1 MAFSSSSPFS
11 SQDRAPGA
19 GVTAVLGPTNTGKT
33 HLAIERM
40 VAHSS
45 GVIGLPLRLL
55 AREVY
60 NKVVDRVGV
69 DAVALITG
77 EEKIKPPKAR
87 YWVSTVEAMPRDLD
101 VSFLAVDEI
110 QIAADLERGHVFTD
124 RILHRR
130 GRDETLLLGAAT
142 MRPIIERLLPGA
154 SIVTRP
160 RLSQLEFAGDRKIT
174 RQPRRTAIVAFSAD
188 EVYAIAELIKRQH
201 GGAAVVLGSL
211 SPRTRNAQ
219 VAMFQNGDVDYLVAT
234 DAVGMGLN
242 LDVDHVAFASD
253 RKYDGYQFRRLNPA
267 EFAQIAGRAGRATR
281 DGTFG
286 TTGRCAPFEPELVN
300 ALQNHSFE
308 SVKMLQWRNSTLDF
322 ASLGALQVSLARTPG
337 HETLTR
343 APIAEDMRVLD
354 HAARDADVREMATGA
369 AAVERLWDACQIP
382 DYRKI
387 APAAHAELVTTL
399 FGFLMQKGR
408 IPDAWFAAQVDQ
420 ANNVTGDI
428 DTLSGRIAQIR
439 TWTFVANRP
448 DWLADPEHW
457 QGTAR
462 EVENKLSD
470 ALHERLTER
479 FVDRRTSVLMRRLRE
494 NSVLNT
500 EIGKTGEVIVE
511 GHVIG
516 RLDGFTFAPDAAEA
530 GSDAKALQATA
541 QKALAG
547 EIETRA
553 EKCAAA
559 PDDQFVLASDGT
571 LRWTGDAVAKLVA
584 ADDALHPRLRIIS
597 DDRLNGAARE
607 AVQTRLD
614 LWLKTH
620 IEKLLGPLFDLTKAE
635 DITGIARGIAFQL
648 IESLGVLERAKISAE
663 MKDLDQPSRAG
674 LRKYGV
680 RFGAYHIYVPPLLKP
695 AARALASLLWAQKQ
709 DNVDLSALSGAQHL
723 AGSGRTSFPVDKTL
737 PRDAYR
743 VLGYKQCGERAV
755 RVDILERLADLI
767 RPALSWRETSPGEK
781 PAGAFDG
788 RGFVVTQA
796 MTSLTGSAGEDFA
809 SILRALGYRSEKRAP
824 LPPKPVVVEAA
835 PVEAAPA
842 ETAPAET
849 TSAETVAAEPASA
862 EEAILSMVAASE
874 AALSEPAAQTDDIA
888 PDAPVVEEAVAPSAA
903 MLPEVAFAP
912 PAEQPAQIETDV
924 VEAEA
929 VETKPVEAEPA
940 EAAPVEAKTL
950 EDKTL
955 EDKTLEAAPE
965 SEPSAD
971 AQIEPA
977 PQDQAAVEAT
987 SSEATSAE
995 VSASAAEP
1003 AAAAVP
1009 EMVEV
1014 WRPGGRSDDRRPRHD
1029 RNRHRNQGHQP
1040 AAQDGAQAAAPGE
1053 AGAGEKREHH
1063 RRGRR
1068 NNDFRKPRTDTPAV
1082 AAAAPA
1088 EGAPAVAEAGQEQR
1102 PDQRN
1107 DRGRRSGGGFEGK
1120 DRDKGDRP
1128 NKFQGNR
1135 DGNRDNKGGDRNKDR
1150 GGRDF
1155 GGRDKGGKRDSGPS
1169 HRQWATTAAPRERD
1183 RPVDPNSP
1191 FAKLAALKEQ
1201 LTAGRK
1207 D

>member
-1 MAFSSSSPFS
+1 MAFSPSAAFHNE
-11 SQDRAPGA
+11 RAPGA

-40 VAHSS
+40 LGHSS
-45 GVIGLPLRLL
+45 GMIGLPLRLL

-60 NKVVDRVGV
+60 NKIADRAGI
-69 DAVALITG
+69 DSVALITG
-77 EEKIKPPKAR
+77 EEKIKPKNPR
-87 YWVSTVEAMPRDLD
+87 FWVSTVEAMPRDLD

-124 RILHRR
+124 RILNRR

-188 EVYAIAELIKRQH
+188 EVYAIAELIRRQH

-253 RKYDGYQFRRLNPA
+253 RKYDGYQFRRLNPS

-300 ALQNHSFE
+300 ALQNHTFDH
-308 SVKMLQWRNSTLDF
+308 VKVLQWRNSKLDF
-322 ASLGALQVSLARTPG
+322 SSLGALQVSLALSPG
-337 HETLTR
+337 HEALTR
-343 APIAEDMRVLD
+343 APIAEDLRVLD
-354 HAARDADVREMATGA
+354 HAARDAEVREMAHGA
-369 AAVERLWDACQIP
+369 AAVERLWEACQIP
-382 DYRKI
+382 DYRRLS
-387 APAAHAELVTTL
+387 PAAHAELVTTL

-408 IPDAWFAAQVDQ
+408 IPDAWFAAQVNQ
-420 ANNVTGDI
+420 ADRADGDI

-448 DWLADPEHW
+448 DWLDDPEHW
-457 QGTAR
+457 QEITR

-494 NSVLNT
+494 NTSLNT

-511 GHVIG
+511 GHAIG

-530 GSDAKALQATA
+530 GSDAKVLQAAA
-541 QKALAG
+541 QQVLAR
-547 EIETRA
+547 EIDARA
-553 EKCAAA
+553 EKLSAG
-559 PDDQFVLASDGT
+559 PDESFVLTSDGT
-571 LRWTGDAVAKLVA
+571 IRWTGDAVAKLVA
-584 ADDALHPRLRIIS
+584 ADDALHPRLRIIA
-597 DDRLNGAARE
+597 DERLNGASRE
-607 AVQTRLD
+607 KVQARLD

-620 IEKLLGPLFDLTKAE
+620 IEKLLGPLFELAKAE

-648 IESLGVLERAKISAE
+648 IEALGVLERTKIAAE
-663 MKDLDQPSRAG
+663 MKDLDQPSRAS

-680 RFGAYHIYVPPLLKP
+680 RFGAYHIYFPGLLKP

-709 DNVDLSALSGAQHL
+709 DNVDLAALSNAQHM
-723 AGSGRTSFPVDKTL
+723 ASSGRTSFPVDKQL
-737 PRDAYR
+737 IRDAYR
-743 VLGYKQCGERAV
+743 LLGYRQCGERAV

-767 RPALSWRETSPGEK
+767 RPALAWRATSPGEK

-809 SILRALGYRSEKRAP
+809 SILRALGYRMDRRPP
-824 LPPKPVVVEAA
+824 LKPAVVVEPVAAEAATAVGTVAAEIAPAEAVVAGEAA
-835 PVEAAPA
+835 PVEAGSETATAVETRQEAAQEIAQETAVDTEAVEPAVFREHIPSSPLLPEVLLAPAAPEEAPAASEEVPAEAEAPPEAAAPLETPAAKAAEEQIASEAPEAAAAAGETAAPA
-842 ETAPAET
+842 EAV
-849 TSAETVAAEPASA
+849 TVAAQ
-862 EEAILSMVAASE
+862 AA
-874 AALSEPAAQTDDIA
+874 
-888 PDAPVVEEAVAPSAA
+888 
-903 MLPEVAFAP
+903 
-912 PAEQPAQIETDV
+912 
-924 VEAEA
+924 
-929 VETKPVEAEPA
+929 
-940 EAAPVEAKTL
+940 
-950 EDKTL
+950 
-955 EDKTLEAAPE
+955 AAPE
-965 SEPSAD
+965 T
-971 AQIEPA
+971 
-977 PQDQAAVEAT
+977 AT
-987 SSEATSAE
+987 VRPE
-995 VSASAAEP
+995 
-1003 AAAAVP
+1003 AAAAP
-1009 EMVEV
+1009 ELIDV
-1014 WRPGGRSDDRRPRHD
+1014 WRPGGRADERRPRHE
-1029 RNRHRNQGHQP
+1029 RHRHRHQQAP
-1040 AAQDGAQAAAPGE
+1040 QEGAQAAAAAGE
-1053 AGAGEKREHH
+1053 AVAGAGEKRERH
-1063 RRGRR
+1063 RHGRR
-1068 NNDFRKPRTDTPAV
+1068 DRLKDFGKPRE
-1082 AAAAPA
+1082 AAPTEAATAPA
-1088 EGAPAVAEAGQEQR
+1088 EGAPASERREDKGR
-1102 PDQRN
+1102 PPRE
-1107 DRGRRSGGGFEGK
+1107 RFEGKGFEGK
-1120 DRDKGDRP
+1120 GRDRDKEKGKG
-1128 NKFQGNR
+1128 KFGSER
-1135 DGNRDNKGGDRNKDR
+1135 EH
-1150 GGRDF
+1150 GGRDR
-1155 GGRDKGGKRDSGPS
+1155 GRDKGGRDKRDSGPS
-1169 HRQWATTAAPRERD
+1169 HRQYATSASPRERD
-1183 RPVDPNSP
+1183 RPIDPNSP

-1201 LTAGRK
+1201 LTANRK

>member
-1 MAFSSSSPFS
+1 MSDRAS
-11 SQDRAPGA
+11 DRAPGS

-40 VAHSS
+40 LAHSS
-45 GVIGLPLRLL
+45 GIIGLPLRLL

-60 NKVVDRVGV
+60 NKIADRVGSE
-69 DAVALITG
+69 AVALITG
-77 EEKIKPPKAR
+77 EEKIKPKNPR

-110 QIAADLERGHVFTD
+110 QIASDLERGHVFTD
-124 RILHRR
+124 RILNRR

-154 SIVTRP
+154 SMVTRP

-188 EVYAIAELIKRQH
+188 EVYAIAELIRRQH

-253 RKYDGYQFRRLNPA
+253 RKYDGYQFRRLTPS

-281 DGTFG
+281 NGTFG

-300 ALQNHSFE
+300 ALQNHTFDT
-308 SVKMLQWRNSTLDF
+308 VKVLQWRNSKLDF
-322 ASLGALQVSLARTPG
+322 ASLGALQVSLALAPG
-337 HETLTR
+337 HEALTR
-343 APIAEDMRVLD
+343 APIAEDLRVLD
-354 HAARDADVREMATGA
+354 HAARDAEVRDMAHGA
-369 AAVERLWDACQIP
+369 AAVERLWETCQIP
-382 DYRKI
+382 DYRRL
-387 APAAHAELVTTL
+387 APAAHAELVTTV

-408 IPDAWFAAQVDQ
+408 IPDAWYAAQVDQ
-420 ANNVTGDI
+420 ADRVDGDI

-448 DWLADPEHW
+448 DWLVDPDYW
-457 QGTAR
+457 QGITR
-462 EVENKLSD
+462 ELENKLSD

-511 GHVIG
+511 GHAIG

-530 GSDAKALQATA
+530 GSEAKALQAAA

-547 EIETRA
+547 EIEARA
-553 EKCAAA
+553 EKLSNA
-559 PDDQFVLASDGT
+559 PDEHIVLTADGT
-571 LRWTGDAVAKLVA
+571 MRWTGDAVAKLVA
-584 ADDALHPRLRIIS
+584 ADDALHPRLRIIA
-597 DDRLNGAARE
+597 DERLTGAARDK
-607 AVQTRLD
+607 VQARLD

-620 IEKLLGPLFDLTKAE
+620 IEKLLGPLFELSKAE

-648 IESLGVLERAKISAE
+648 VEALGVIERAKIAGE
-663 MKDLDQPSRAG
+663 MKDLDQPSRAT

-680 RFGAYHIYVPPLLKP
+680 RFGAYHIYVPALLKP
-695 AARALASLLWAQKQ
+695 AARALAALLWAEKQ
-709 DNVDLSALSGAQHL
+709 GNIDMSALTGAQHL
-723 AGSGRTSFPVDKTL
+723 ASSGRTSFPADKAL

-743 VLGYKQCGERAV
+743 VLGYKQAGERAV

-767 RPALSWRETSPGEK
+767 RPALAWRENTQGEK

-809 SILRALGYRSEKRAP
+809 SILRALGYRMEKRPP
-824 LPPKPVVVEAA
+824 LPPKPVEAPVEKPAEAAAEAA
-835 PVEAAPA
+835 PTEAVDAGASEPVPTVAEAAVAPVTEQVMPAPEVAAEPSVAPAPVSAMSSLPTVDFVTATPSEEAPAAEAVAVETEAVAETTAEAFPEAVALEAPQPEAAPA
-842 ETAPAET
+842 D
-849 TSAETVAAEPASA
+849 VAEPA
-862 EEAILSMVAASE
+862 AS
-874 AALSEPAAQTDDIA
+874 
-888 PDAPVVEEAVAPSAA
+888 
-903 MLPEVAFAP
+903 
-912 PAEQPAQIETDV
+912 
-924 VEAEA
+924 
-929 VETKPVEAEPA
+929 A
-940 EAAPVEAKTL
+940 EAAP
-950 EDKTL
+950 
-955 EDKTLEAAPE
+955 
-965 SEPSAD
+965 
-971 AQIEPA
+971 
-977 PQDQAAVEAT
+977 
-987 SSEATSAE
+987 
-995 VSASAAEP
+995 AAEP
-1003 AAAAVP
+1003 VL
-1009 EMVEV
+1009 VEV
-1014 WRPGGRSDDRRPRHD
+1014 WRPGGRSEERRPRHEHHQ
-1029 RNRHRNQGHQP
+1029 RNRHHRPQHDRG
-1040 AAQDGAQAAAPGE
+1040 QAAAGGEQAAAGAAPAEGE
-1053 AGAGEKREHH
+1053 ARGDRHH
-1063 RRGRR
+1063 RGHGRR
-1068 NNDFRKPRTDTPAV
+1068 DRVKEFGKDFRKGPPQAGGE

-1088 EGAPAVAEAGQEQR
+1088 RE
-1102 PDQRN
+1102 
-1107 DRGRRSGGGFEGK
+1107 DRGPRRDQDAKG
-1120 DRDKGDRP
+1120 RD
-1128 NKFQGNR
+1128 QNR
-1135 DGNRDNKGGDRNKDR
+1135 DRNKGGKFGGDREGR

-1155 GGRDKGGKRDSGPS
+1155 GKGGRDKRDSGPALRPYAS
-1169 HRQWATTAAPRERD
+1169 SGGGGRDRD
-1183 RPVDPNSP
+1183 RPADPNSP

-1201 LTAGRK
+1201 LAANNRK